1 MLKIERNRPLM
12 TASSQPVA
20 HSIVPFSFNAHIVGL
35 GWIGDTAAFALAD
48 GDVALVHNGETNR
61 ITAHPDAG
69 LLTVAGNGQ
78 TFLTGGDDGRVVR
91 VHASG
96 DIEALRQTNGSW
108 IDALAVHK
116 DGGFAYG
123 SGKQVHYVGA
133 KAKDK
138 DKTFTAPSTARGLAF
153 APKGLRLAITHYNGA
168 TLWFPNVAAKPEP
181 LEWKGSH
188 LDATWSPDG
197 RFVITSMQENALHG
211 WRLQPDAGHMRMA
224 GYPSKT
230 RSFSWTSDGKWLATS
245 GAEAVV
251 MWPFDTKEG
260 PLGKAPRE
268 CGARRARVARVACHR
283 VSPVLAAGYE
293 DGAIILVRLTDA
305 KEIDVRDPTPGS
317 AITGLS
323 WDGTGQKLIF
333 GCADGS
339 AGLFFLP

>member
-1 MLKIERNRPLM
+1 M
-12 TASSQPVA
+12 TASPQPVA
-20 HSIVPFSFNAHIVGL
+20 HSVAPFSFNAHVIGT
-35 GWIGDTAAFALAD
+35 GWIEGTAAFALAN
-48 GDVALVHNGETNR
+48 GDVELIHDGKINR
-61 ITAHPDAG
+61 VTAHPDAG

-78 TFLTGGDDGRVVR
+78 VFLTGGDDGRIVKIQEDG
-91 VHASG
+91 SLTT
-96 DIEALRQTNGSW
+96 LRQTNGSW

-123 SGKQVHYVGA
+123 SGKQVCYVGP
-133 KAKDK
+133 KDKDK

-153 APKGLRLAITHYNGA
+153 APKGIRLAITHYNGA
-168 TLWFPNVAAKPEP
+168 SLWFPNVAAKPEF

-188 LDATWSPDG
+188 LDAAWSPDG
-197 RFVITSMQENALHG
+197 RFVVTSMQENALHG
-211 WRLQPDAGHMRMA
+211 WRLQPDTGHMRMA

-251 MWPFDTKEG
+251 LWPFDSKEG

-268 CGARRARVARVACHR
+268 CGARRARVARVACHPT
-283 VSPVLAAGYE
+283 SPVLAAGYE
-293 DGAIILVRLTDA
+293 DGTVILVRLTDA
-305 KEIDVRDPTPGS
+305 MEIGVREPTPNS

-323 WDGTGQKLIF
+323 WDGTGRRLIF

-339 AGLFFLP
+339 AGLFSLP